1 MSVLQK
7 TRFLSYNAFLIYF
20 FLQPMLKKNRLSRH
34 GLCGVFGAGFS
45 ESPSLPEHGQHT
57 TNAQR
62 LPAGRSFW
70 CTWQTGLESSLYA
83 KGAKLLSVLEIRLAL
98 TAKADN
104 LEQKTV
110 VARGKQIEALGE
122 QPGQIRPGVGQ
133 PGALSMK
140 SKRHLRFPGRNFK
153 LFKKFD
159 EKRIGGFVEDDE
171 ARIHRGSPIRAI
183 RERDS
188 VRVPA
193 QIIFLLENGHLMAI
207 LQEVRCHD
215 PGRTS
220 LMVANLA
227 LRHLSA
233 PSGAEA
239 TRAGA
244 ATIFIQADFAGKTA
258 R

>member
-1 MSVLQK
+1 M
-7 TRFLSYNAFLIYF
+7 
-20 FLQPMLKKNRLSRH
+20 
-34 GLCGVFGAGFS
+34 
-45 ESPSLPEHGQHT
+45 
-57 TNAQR
+57 
-62 LPAGRSFW
+62 
-70 CTWQTGLESSLYA
+70 
-83 KGAKLLSVLEIRLAL
+83 AL